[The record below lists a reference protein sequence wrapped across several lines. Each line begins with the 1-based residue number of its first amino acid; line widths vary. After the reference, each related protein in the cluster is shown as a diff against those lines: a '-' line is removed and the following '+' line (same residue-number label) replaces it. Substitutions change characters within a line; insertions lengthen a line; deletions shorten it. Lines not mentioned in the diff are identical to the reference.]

1 MPKEV
6 TQRFMQA
13 LQEAEQ
19 RKDPTPL
26 VELYAE
32 DSTTHNLAIGPFE
45 GREGAREFWQKYLD
59 VFQEIR
65 SEFYGQADD
74 ERTGVMEWIARGALA
89 SGHPIEY
96 RGVSVIEVEDG
107 LVTKFRT
114 YYDSAAFVNDT
125 HNAS

>member
-1 MPKEV
+1 MPKDV
-6 TQRFMQA
+6 TDRFMQA

-26 VELYAE
+26 VELYSE
-32 DSTTHNLAIGPFE
+32 GSSTENLAIGPYE
-45 GREGAREFWQKYLD
+45 GREGAREFWKKYLD
-59 VFQEIR
+59 VFQDIR

-74 ERTGVMEWIARGALA
+74 DRTGVMEWVARGHLA
-89 SGHPIEY
+89 SGRPIEY

-107 LVTKFRT
+107 QVKKFRT

-125 HNAS
+125 NGQD